1 VHPQLR
7 RRRDHLW
14 ELKDRWSQPPPRK
27 VGTSA
32 TVAAQWAG
40 VMVGYNEFET
50 VRQEAQTRAKRI
62 WGERE
67 WERRVE
73 RRVVELMLQGERD
86 GGTQNVER
94 QEQPDSD
101 NESEW
106 EHGGEV
112 LDQAEED
119 NSSLA
124 QLEDLCE
131 DLDHLHYG

>member
-1 VHPQLR
+1 
-7 RRRDHLW
+7 
-14 ELKDRWSQPPPRK
+14 
-27 VGTSA
+27 
-32 TVAAQWAG
+32 
-40 VMVGYNEFET
+40 MVGYNEFET